1 MRREQ
6 RQVRR
11 HVREPERTAADTVIF
26 ARCTANN
33 CLVGLDVVNNHSSDG
48 VFGSG
53 DLVRGGALYRIGA
66 EVGALD
72 GPEILLVG
80 LSAA

>member
-1 MRREQ
+1 M
-6 RQVRR
+6 
-11 HVREPERTAADTVIF
+11 
-26 ARCTANN
+26 
-33 CLVGLDVVNNHSSDG
+33 VGLDVVNNHSSDG

-80 LSAA
+80 LAAA